1 MDEDK
6 VNDKSR
12 EMNIDLKN
20 NYILSGCAL
29 TLLVLCALSLHRP
42 AQFQRE
48 QAAREA
54 VVKRRLLTIKAA
66 EERYKC
72 QNAIYTGSLDK
83 LVEAKLIA
91 DSTKIIP
98 FSDNKPFSLE
108 ATTIIGKSG
117 KQIPLMECSASY
129 KDYLNGLDDDA
140 IAEITEK
147 ANAMGRFPGLKIGDI
162 NEPNDN
168 APNWH

>member
-1 MDEDK
+1 MLDEDK

-72 QNAIYTGSLDK
+72 QNTVYTGSFDK
-83 LVEAKLIA
+83 LVEAKLM
-91 DSTKIIP
+91 P
-98 FSDNKPFSLE
+98 
-108 ATTIIGKSG
+108 
-117 KQIPLMECSASY
+117 
-129 KDYLNGLDDDA
+129 
-140 IAEITEK
+140 
-147 ANAMGRFPGLKIGDI
+147 
-162 NEPNDN
+162 
-168 APNWH
+168 